1 VNLKEFVAE
10 TLQQIME
17 GVTLAKSQDGRVA
30 VVPEITSSLGGS
42 MSVISPPR
50 PVYTVEFDVAVT
62 VSKKLEGELKGHLA
76 VVGGS
81 ASDVRE
87 DSKVSRVKFSV
98 PLDLTAPPSKV
109 LTAKP

>member
-10 TLQQIME
+10 TLEQIME
-17 GVTLAKSQDGRVA
+17 GVSAAKSKDGRVA
-30 VVPEITSSLGGS
+30 VVPEIKTAGMGPG
-42 MSVISPPR
+42 MAVITAPR
-50 PVYTVEFDVAVT
+50 PVYTVEFDAAVT

-98 PLDLTAPPSKV
+98 PLDLTAPPVQKS
-109 LTAKP
+109 